1 MDYDDKIL
9 EFGVSLDDGYSIK
22 PYNFGDNYDYTIF
35 KNEKRVNQYSKSVA
49 PANITTRHKVGKFI
63 QQHTSNDE
71 QFNRVRND
79 LEQLLIIYFEKYQE
93 AKLSKQN
100 KEISERRQKIEEAL
114 KEYKK
119 IFQPLVWLGSNI
131 DWLTAGERVNIMI
144 AFLCSVSQVVL
155 HNPISVIGI
164 GNSSTGKTHVI
175 ETALS
180 LLPDEFILREK
191 KPTLAA
197 MFRRSEQDEWYY
209 HDKIVYY
216 GDMGGDSDH
225 NDTEDT
231 RNILKELQTDGEV
244 NRPVA
249 QKKDG
254 GDYDVIDM
262 KLKGT
267 PALYYT
273 ITPDAG
279 GNNNRYDDSY
289 QFDSQELSRSIMY
302 KPRTDNKEI
311 YDCMSSILELG
322 GHTAIK
328 QNKIKR
334 HITKMMPYV
343 VLGLREIFNGVKF
356 EDEDKMDKEI
366 NQDLDIHVI
375 NPYHRVI
382 VSFIGDSEYY
392 KRDSDKYESILK
404 AITVMNYYNHE
415 VFMIDGEKV
424 MFVTFDDIQ
433 YFITLMNQYRVTANL
448 NLTPSESDI
457 LYDILKEYN
466 TARTEGKRGFLRA
479 PRYKQTDEFGFVDD
493 YEDEEQDSLDE
504 LGVTVPN
511 MLKFMDGKY
520 SRRTLYHAFNNF
532 VDKGIASIV
541 EEDIGRA
548 SLYVFK
554 EADSFKTVA
563 ELSSVL
569 KLSDTDLELFEREY
583 PPTVVDFLAKDKV
596 HPGVSIFNQDK
607 DISEPVWNKEK
618 EE

>member
-1 MDYDDKIL
+1 MDYNEKML
-9 EFGVSLDDGYSIK
+9 EFGVTLDDGYTIK
-22 PYNFGDNYDYTIF
+22 PYNFKDTYDYTIF
-35 KNEKRVNQYSKSVA
+35 KDEKRVNQYSKSVA

-63 QQHTSNDE
+63 DEHTKSDDD
-71 QFNRVRND
+71 FNRVRNE
-79 LEQLLIIYFEKYQE
+79 LEQLLIIYFDKYQE
-93 AKLSKQN
+93 ARLSKQN
-100 KEISERRQKIEEAL
+100 KEIKERREKIESGL
-114 KEYKK
+114 NEYKK
-119 IFQPLVWLGSNI
+119 INQPLVWLASNI
-131 DWLTAGERVNIMI
+131 DWLTAGERINIMI

-155 HNPISVIGI
+155 HQPISVIGI
-164 GNSSTGKTHVI
+164 GNSSTGKTHII

-180 LLPDEFILREK
+180 LLPNEFILREK

-225 NDTEDT
+225 TDTEDT

-262 KLKGT
+262 RLKGT

-279 GNNNRYDDSY
+279 GNGRYDDSFA
-289 QFDSQELSRSIMY
+289 FDSQELSRSIMY
-302 KPRTDNKEI
+302 KPRTDNKDI

-343 VLGLREIFNGVKF
+343 ILGLREIFNGVKF
-356 EDEDKMDKEI
+356 EDEDKLDKDTEP
-366 NQDLDIHVI
+366 DLDIHVI

-457 LYDILKEYN
+457 LFDILKEYN
-466 TARTEGKRGFLRA
+466 TARTEGKKGFLRA
-479 PRYKQTDEFGFVDD
+479 PRYKQTDEFGFVDEYD
-493 YEDEEQDSLDE
+493 DEDQSSFDE

-520 SRRTLYHAFNNF
+520 SRRTLYYAFNNF
-532 VDKGIASIV
+532 VDKGICSVV
-541 EEDIGRA
+541 EGDLGRA

-554 EADSFKTVA
+554 EADSFKTVD

-569 KLSDTDLELFEREY
+569 RLSDTDLELFQKEY
-583 PPTVVDFLAKDKV
+583 PATVVDFLMKDKV
-596 HPGVSIFNQDK
+596 HEGVSIFNQDNT
-607 DISEPVWNKEK
+607 IPEPVWDKK
-618 EE
+618 ADD